1 MEDSE
6 RTQEVARM
14 LSGAKLTESSLEH
27 ARQMLAASR

>member
-6 RTQEVARM
+6 REKEVARM

-27 ARQMLAASR
+27 ARQLLEASR